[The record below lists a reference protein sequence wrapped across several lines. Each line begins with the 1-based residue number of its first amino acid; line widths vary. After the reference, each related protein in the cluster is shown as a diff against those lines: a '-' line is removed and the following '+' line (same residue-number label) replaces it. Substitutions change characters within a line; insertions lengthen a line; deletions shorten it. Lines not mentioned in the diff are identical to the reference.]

1 MIYNYIFTFLFP
13 KASYFLRRW
22 MTKYYAKHHQFF
34 NIYVYVKLVGPLVKD
49 LTWTCTLINSESD
62 LKMATFV

>member
-1 MIYNYIFTFLFP
+1 MPNTTNFL
-13 KASYFLRRW
+13 
-22 MTKYYAKHHQFF
+22 

-49 LTWTCTLINSESD
+49 LMWTCTLINSESD